1 MSFLRA
7 YLLFR
12 LPSDDLEVTLYRD
25 LESVKQAWLDRGYP
39 EASAALHV
47 GFWRPETEDFL
58 KALKEHPGR
67 VLVSASTV
75 HALPPSFRSSSAPV
89 GSAGS
94 VPLHLGLTGWGY
106 EVEDST
112 STEAISALR
121 IQAISKMPREIP
133 EVQCEWLREL
143 SRNNMAM
150 FKEALNEG
158 VIDDETYLA
167 KENSLPPSLRNSLGD
182 ARFRWRCPIPPTVEN
197 IIDHIASTPPWFQ
210 SLPIE
215 ILSLSTRPANIM
227 STKSIQLI
235 GDFRRY
241 KADEV
246 FAFRN
251 MGRGSFNEIGA
262 RLLAL
267 LSGGF
272 TSPVVRS
279 YLNNKQPQITNRAG
293 ECIDNPPT
301 VNATTF
307 AEALEVALGL
317 LKKDRDRRL
326 MEMRMGTDGDP
337 MTLQQI
343 GEAMGKVRERI
354 RQIENRC
361 VERMKVLPF
370 WNGVL
375 GPKIRRILE
384 ERDDY
389 LPPHGLEVIDPA
401 LKGAAKSINTL
412 EYILE
417 RFVEPELHI
426 VKESGLCFVT
436 EIEQQEWLDAV
447 RAARKFLD
455 TLADERV
462 TVDAAR
468 NMVDGLLVGRGRE
481 LREELWHAAEKCA
494 HFADGKLVAYG
505 YGAEHIVLTVLESS
519 ERPMHYSEIL
529 RVTQE
534 KGYDYDLGRVHSAAA
549 KVGLLYGRGT
559 FGTMRHFP
567 LKEAETRLVVSETED
582 LIELEGATRQ
592 WHAREICDRLE
603 ERGIDCGGNLTHY
616 VASIALARSKHLTY
630 LGRMVW
636 ASKASG
642 AKGVAN
648 RLDMHQAV
656 VSILIEN
663 EKPMMSD
670 EIKDR
675 LAAERGV
682 NCFFQIQPEG
692 PLVRVAAGV
701 WGLMERD
708 IPFSKEE
715 SRRVIDALRTALV
728 AKRKGIHSSELIDEI
743 AGIEPIVR
751 RVVDPIL
758 LFGLAQK
765 FEGFSVSKGQL
776 LYLSEWGEPRRM
788 NMSGAILRVLEA
800 AGRNG
805 VTIQEGMAR
814 VSELLE
820 RPFPPNLLFGQMS
833 FHLGA
838 VYDEASKRWR
848 LQSEEES
855 LSESEEEEVA

>member
-1 MSFLRA
+1 
-7 YLLFR
+7 
-12 LPSDDLEVTLYRD
+12 
-25 LESVKQAWLDRGYP
+25 
-39 EASAALHV
+39 
-47 GFWRPETEDFL
+47 
-58 KALKEHPGR
+58 
-67 VLVSASTV
+67 
-75 HALPPSFRSSSAPV
+75 
-89 GSAGS
+89 
-94 VPLHLGLTGWGY
+94 
-106 EVEDST
+106 
-112 STEAISALR
+112 
-121 IQAISKMPREIP
+121 
-133 EVQCEWLREL
+133 
-143 SRNNMAM
+143 M
-150 FKEALNEG
+150 FQEALNEG

-167 KENSLPPSLRNSLGD
+167 KENSLPPPLRNSLGD
-182 ARFRWRCPIPPTVEN
+182 ARFRWRCPNPPTVEN
-197 IIDHIASTPPWFQ
+197 IIDHIATTPPWFQ

-215 ILSLSTRPANIM
+215 ILKLSTRPANIM
-227 STKSIQLI
+227 STKSIRLI

-251 MGRGSFNEIGA
+251 MGSGSFNELGA
-262 RLLAL
+262 RLIEV
-267 LSGGF
+267 LSGGV

-279 YLNNKQPQITNRAG
+279 YLNNEQPQITNRDG
-293 ECIDNPPT
+293 ECSDTPPT

-317 LKKDRDRRL
+317 LKKDRERRI

-343 GEAMGKVRERI
+343 GDAMGVVRERI
-354 RQIENRC
+354 RQIESRC
-361 VERMKVLPF
+361 VGRMKVLPF

-384 ERDDY
+384 QRDDY

-417 RFVEPELHI
+417 RFVESELHI

-436 EIEQQEWLDAV
+436 EIGQQEWLDAV
-447 RAARKFLD
+447 REARKFLD

-468 NMVDGLLVGRGRE
+468 SMVDGLLVGRGRE
-481 LREELWHAAEKCA
+481 LREELWHAAEKYA

-505 YGAEHIVLTVLESS
+505 YGAEHIVRTVLESS

-549 KVGLLYGRGT
+549 EVGLLYGRGT

-567 LKEAETRLVVSETED
+567 LNEAETRLVVSETED
-582 LIELEGATRQ
+582 LVEWEGATRQ

-603 ERGIDCGGNLTHY
+603 ERGIDCGGNLTPY
-616 VASIALARSKHLTY
+616 VVSIALSRSKHLTY

-636 ASKASG
+636 ASKSSG
-642 AKGVAN
+642 AVGVAN

-663 EKPMMSD
+663 GGPMLSD

-675 LAAERGV
+675 LATERGV

-701 WGLMERD
+701 WGLMDRD
-708 IPFSKEE
+708 IPFSGEE
-715 SRRVIDALRTALV
+715 SRRVINALRKALV
-728 AKRKGIHSSELIDEI
+728 AKNKGIHSSELIDEI
-743 AGIEPIVR
+743 AGIEPVVR
-751 RVVDPIL
+751 LVIDPIL

-765 FEGFSVSKGQL
+765 FEGFSVSKGQY
-776 LYLSEWGEPRRM
+776 LYLSEWGKPRRM
-788 NMSGAILRVLEA
+788 NMSRAILRVLEA

-820 RPFPPNLLFGQMS
+820 RPFPPNLLFGQLS

-838 VYDEASKRWR
+838 VYDEVSKRWR
-848 LQSEEES
+848 LLSEDEK
-855 LSESEEEEVA
+855 LSESEE